1 MMLIRNIEYDKNS
14 AHTNLNYKRK
24 FIGSQNLE
32 VSGPDP
38 QHVTGPSLSPLGSA
52 FLWGGFIL
60 TQSFSIR
67 WQRWSWWHWVIHM
80 VLPAGNLSQR
90 GMCLPVISAEVLRS
104 A

>member
-38 QHVTGPSLSPLGSA
+38 QHMSQDPASLLLALLFSGVA
-52 FLWGGFIL
+52 
-60 TQSFSIR
+60 SFSH
-67 WQRWSWWHWVIHM
+67 SHS
-80 VLPAGNLSQR
+80 PSG
-90 GMCLPVISAEVLRS
+90 GKGGPGGTG
-104 A
+104 